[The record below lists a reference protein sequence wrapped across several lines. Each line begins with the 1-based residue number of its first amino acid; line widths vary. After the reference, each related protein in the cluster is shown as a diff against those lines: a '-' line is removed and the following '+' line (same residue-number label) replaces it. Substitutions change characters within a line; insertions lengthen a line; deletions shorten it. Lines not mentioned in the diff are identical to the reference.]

1 MIFSKRIR
9 IGESVLDNASKTF
22 IIAEA
27 GVNHNGDLDRAR
39 EMIDVACESG
49 VDAVKFQSFIAKE
62 LILSNV
68 DLAAYQKE
76 NLKEDG
82 SQFKMLKKL
91 EVPVKKMLGLKEY
104 TEKRGLVFLTTPFDQ
119 ISLDLLDVCDLDA
132 YKVASTDTTNLMFL
146 RKIAAKG
153 KPILLSTGM
162 TYLTEI
168 EYVLQ
173 ELSEINKDIILL
185 HCTSNYPT
193 PPHEVNLEILKVFR
207 EKFGIITGFSDHT
220 QGIGA
225 SPYSLMY
232 GAKVI
237 EKHFTLDKTLPGPDH
252 VASLEPAEL
261 RSLVKTTRE
270 AEKFIGQGLKYPS
283 ISELGTRASLQK
295 SIVAGKIIKQGEIFR
310 EDDLNAKRTGG
321 VGIPALYVD
330 KIIGRKALKDYNTDD
345 LIEI

>member
-9 IGESVLDNASKTF
+9 IGESVIDKASKTF

-27 GVNHNGDLDRAR
+27 GVNHNGDLERAR

-49 VDAVKFQSFIAKE
+49 VDAIKFQSFIAKE
-62 LILSNV
+62 LILANV

-76 NLKEDG
+76 NLQEDG

-91 EVPVKKMLGLKEY
+91 EVPVEKMLALKQY
-104 TEKRGLVFLTTPFDQ
+104 AEKRGLVFLTTPFDQ
-119 ISLDLLDVCDLDA
+119 ISLDLLDVCDLNA
-132 YKVASTDTTNLMFL
+132 YKIASTDATNLMFL

-162 TYLTEI
+162 TYFTEI

-173 ELSEINKDIILL
+173 ELSKINQDIILL
-185 HCTSNYPT
+185 HCTSDYPT
-193 PPHEVNLEILKVFR
+193 PPSEVNLEILNVFK
-207 EKFGIITGFSDHT
+207 EKFKVITGFSDHT

-225 SPYSLMY
+225 SPYALMF

-237 EKHFTLDKTLPGPDH
+237 EKHFTLDKTLSGPDH
-252 VASLEPAEL
+252 VASLEPSEL
-261 RSLVKTTRE
+261 SSLVKTIRE
-270 AEKFIGQGLKYPS
+270 AETFIGQGLKYPS
-283 ISELGTRASLQK
+283 IGEVGTRASLQK
-295 SIVAGKIIKQGEIFR
+295 CIVARKEIKQGEIF
-310 EDDLNAKRTGG
+310 EENDLNAKRTGG
-321 VGIPALYVD
+321 FGIPALYVD
-330 KIIGRKALKDYNTDD
+330 KIIGRVAIKDYNVDD